1 MVVFNNI
8 TRFTSNK
15 LNEYI
20 AKFNQLIQ
28 QGTCLKLDSN
38 NNYDSENTEN
48 KYGINKHQLETPLK
62 QVEIDFFEIKW
73 N

>member
-1 MVVFNNI
+1 MGVFNNI

-38 NNYDSENTEN
+38 NNYDIANTEN
-48 KYGINKHQLETPLK
+48 KDAT
-62 QVEIDFFEIKW
+62 IKS
-73 N
+73 